1 MLRPLILFFVLL
13 LPACVGL
20 DLFNP
25 LEDTGNGP
33 GPGPND
39 SGGQYYSEGEKPI
52 VNNFRV
58 SETETKVRMDFVI
71 SDPDKNMAGGSV
83 EVKIGGSPTSFTFP
97 DDLFTSNGNTFLLFD
112 KSVFTANQQTACE
125 LTAIDNT
132 GLRSTTASSLF
143 TLAASSLEVPEN
155 GDTAADITSLG
166 ALTPPVDISG
176 SIWGAGN
183 LGGLYNADLDFISFT
198 LPTTKTYTFTLT
210 WTPASADY
218 DLHLIEG
225 SGTTLAYSTSYG
237 QPEVITYS
245 LSANA
250 LYYIAVGAWDGGAGT
265 WNLNI
270 Q

>member
-1 MLRPLILFFVLL
+1 MPRPLILIVVLI
-13 LPACVGL
+13 LPACFGL

-33 GPGPND
+33 GPYSSDTSGPNN
-39 SGGQYYSEGEKPI
+39 SNGEKPT
-52 VNNFRV
+52 VDNFTV
-58 SETETKVRMDFVI
+58 SETETKVRMDFII

-83 EVKIGGSPTSFTFP
+83 EIEIDGNTTSYTFP
-97 DDLFTSNGNTFLLFD
+97 DDLFTSNGNTFLLFE
-112 KSVFTANQQTACE
+112 KSIFTANQQTQCE
-125 LTAIDNT
+125 LTAIDLT
-132 GLRSTTASSLF
+132 GLRSSPASSLF
-143 TLAASSLEVPEN
+143 TLSSNSLEVPEN

-166 ALTPPVDISG
+166 PLNPPVAITG
-176 SIWGAGN
+176 NIWGAGN

-225 SGTTLAYSTSYG
+225 NGTTLAYSTSYG

-250 LYYIAVGAWDGGAGT
+250 LYYIAVGAWEGSSGT
-265 WNLNI
+265 WTLNI